1 MRPILCLCLLAL
13 AALPAVELADLKTE
27 RQEKLYY
34 QRADLPRVVQE
45 LIEKPLAVREL
56 RACFDATADEKI
68 RFNLLLIIDKKIREG
83 KLIDGERDQAVAMLV
98 DVVRDGN
105 PWIQTEG
112 VYAIGNADGA
122 AGNAAIIT
130 LLDAK
135 SDLAFFHA
143 VFAYQQINGKL
154 PELTA
159 EQRQRLVRV
168 NQVMSGPKEEI
179 DTLAERELAAFMSRF
194 AF

>member
-34 QRADLPRVVQE
+34 QRANLPKVVQE

-112 VYAIGNADGA
+112 VYAIGNAEGA

-130 LLDAK
+130 LLDSK

-154 PELTA
+154 PDLTA

-168 NQVMSGPKEEI
+168 NQVMQGPKEEI
-179 DTLAERELAAFMSRF
+179 DALAERELATFMSRF